1 MIRFYF
7 NLVKPFLFLVL
18 LIILGSLGYRLI
30 EKWDFT
36 DSLFMTIITVTT
48 VGFGEVRPLDNAGK
62 WFTMLLVVSGVA
74 FYGFTINAIIKNF
87 MERNFKLIMEE
98 SKIKEKLKKLRDHYI
113 ICGGG
118 RMAFAMAEELN
129 HNKIP
134 FVIIENNIEAPVMK
148 YHMDW
153 IILKRDALLED
164 TLIEAGIHRS
174 KGLAS
179 VLPTDADNLFV
190 VLSARSLNK
199 NLRIET
205 RISHE
210 SSRNKMLQA
219 GANRIV
225 SPYVIGGIQ
234 MARSFIEPDV
244 DEFLEIMLDKSNYEF
259 EMIVEHITVE
269 SRHRDKKIRETDFRI
284 NGFII
289 IGIKEP
295 RGRFIFAPDPDIKLR
310 IGYEV
315 LLMGKSP
322 DTPNEKNTRHP
333 HKIS

>member
-7 NLVKPFLFLVL
+7 NLIKPVLFLTL
-18 LIILGSLGYRLI
+18 LVVTGSQGYHMI
-30 EKWDFT
+30 EGWNLT
-36 DSLFMTIITVTT
+36 DSVYMTIITITT
-48 VGFGEVRPLDNAGK
+48 VGFGEVYPLSDPGK
-62 WFTMLLVVSGVA
+62 WFTILLVISGVG
-74 FYGFTINAIIKNF
+74 FYGLAINVIVNNF
-87 MERNFKLIMEE
+87 LERNFKVIMEE
-98 SKIKEKLKKLRDHYI
+98 SKVKERLKNLRDHYI

-118 RMAFAMAEELN
+118 RMAFAMAEELS
-129 HNKIP
+129 HNQVP
-134 FVIIENNIEAPVMK
+134 FVIIENNMDAPVLK
-148 YHMDW
+148 HQIEW
-153 IILKRDALLED
+153 IILKRDALLEE
-164 TLIEAGIHRS
+164 TLVEAGIHRS

-199 NLRIET
+199 ELRIET

-219 GANRIV
+219 GANKII

-244 DEFLEIMLDKSNYEF
+244 DEFLDIMLDKSNYEF

-269 SRHRDKKIRETDFRI
+269 SEYRDKKIRDTNYRL

-295 RGRFIFAPDPDIKLR
+295 HGRFVFAPDPDLKLR
-310 IGYEV
+310 TGFEV
-315 LLMGKSP
+315 LLMGKAA
-322 DTPNEKNTRHP
+322 EKASL
-333 HKIS
+333 K

>member
-7 NLVKPFLFLVL
+7 NLVKPVFFLILLVVF
-18 LIILGSLGYRLI
+18 GSLGYRLI
-30 EKWDFT
+30 EGWNFT
-36 DSLFMTIITVTT
+36 DSIYMTITTITT
-48 VGFGEVRPLDNAGK
+48 VGFGEVYPLSDAGK
-62 WFTMLLVVSGVA
+62 WFTMALVISGVG
-74 FYGFTINAIIKNF
+74 FYGLAINVIVRNF
-87 MERNFKLIMEE
+87 LERNFKVIMEE
-98 SKIKEKLKKLRDHYI
+98 SKVKERLKNTRDHYI

-118 RMAFAMAEELN
+118 RMAFAMAEEFSY
-129 HNKIP
+129 NKIP
-134 FVIIENNIEAPVMK
+134 FVIIENNLEAPVLK
-148 YHMDW
+148 HQLDW
-153 IILKRDALLED
+153 IILKRDALLEE
-164 TLIEAGIHRS
+164 TLLEAGIQRS

-199 NLRIET
+199 ELRIET

-219 GANRIV
+219 GANKII

-234 MARSFIEPDV
+234 MARSFIEPEV
-244 DEFLEIMLDKSNYEF
+244 DEFLDIMMDKSNYEF

-269 SRHRDKKIRETDFRI
+269 NKNCDQKIRDTDYRV

-295 RGRFIFAPDPDIKLR
+295 HGRFLFAPNPDMKLR
-310 IGYEV
+310 TGYEV
-315 LLMGKSP
+315 LLMGKA
-322 DTPNEKNTRHP
+322 TEK
-333 HKIS
+333 KI

>member
-1 MIRFYF
+1 MIEGW
-7 NLVKPFLFLVL
+7 NL
-18 LIILGSLGYRLI
+18 
-30 EKWDFT
+30 T
-36 DSLFMTIITVTT
+36 DSVYMTIITITT
-48 VGFGEVRPLDNAGK
+48 VGFGEVYPLSDPGK
-62 WFTMLLVVSGVA
+62 WFTILLVISGVG
-74 FYGFTINAIIKNF
+74 FYGLAINVIVNNF
-87 MERNFKLIMEE
+87 LERNFKVIMEE
-98 SKIKEKLKKLRDHYI
+98 SKVKERLKNLRDHYI

-118 RMAFAMAEELN
+118 RMAFAMAEELS
-129 HNKIP
+129 HNQVP
-134 FVIIENNIEAPVMK
+134 FVIIENNMDAPVLK
-148 YHMDW
+148 HQIEW
-153 IILKRDALLED
+153 IILKRDALLEE
-164 TLIEAGIHRS
+164 TLVEAGIHRS

-199 NLRIET
+199 ELRIET

-219 GANRIV
+219 GANKII

-244 DEFLEIMLDKSNYEF
+244 DEFLDIMLDKSNYEF

-269 SRHRDKKIRETDFRI
+269 SEYRDKKIRDTNYRL

-295 RGRFIFAPDPDIKLR
+295 HGRFVFAPDPDLKLR
-310 IGYEV
+310 TGFEV
-315 LLMGKSP
+315 LLMGKAA
-322 DTPNEKNTRHP
+322 EKASL
-333 HKIS
+333 K

>member
-7 NLVKPFLFLVL
+7 NLIKPILFLIL
-18 LIILGSLGYRLI
+18 LIIIGSLGYNLI
-30 EKWDFT
+30 EHWGFT
-36 DSLFMTIITVTT
+36 DSIYMTITTITT
-48 VGFGEVRPLDNAGK
+48 VGFGEVYPLSDAGK
-62 WFTMLLVVSGVA
+62 WFTMLLVISGVA
-74 FYGFTINAIIKNF
+74 FYGLAINSIVRNF
-87 MERNFKLIMEE
+87 LERNFRVIMEE
-98 SKIKEKLKKLRDHYI
+98 SKIKERLKNLRDHYI

-118 RMAFAMAEELN
+118 RMAFAMAEELSY
-129 HNKIP
+129 NKIP
-134 FVIIENNIEAPVMK
+134 FVIIENNLEAPVLK
-148 YHMDW
+148 LRQDW
-153 IILKRDALLED
+153 PILKRDALLEE

-199 NLRIET
+199 DLRIET

-225 SPYVIGGIQ
+225 SPYVLGGIQ

-244 DEFLEIMLDKSNYEF
+244 DEFLEIMMDKSNYEF

-269 SRHRDKKIRETDFRI
+269 NKHHDQKIRDTDFRA

-289 IGIKEP
+289 IGVKEP
-295 RGRFIFAPDPDIKLR
+295 HGRFTFAPNPDMKLR
-310 IGYEV
+310 TGYEV
-315 LLMGKSP
+315 LLMGKGP
-322 DTPNEKNTRHP
+322 EIKN
-333 HKIS
+333 